1 MGFRPVKHGRFE
13 IDHRESVASTND
25 EARLLADNGAPDRMA
40 VWADMQT
47 AGKGRRGRNWSSP
60 IGNMYVSLL
69 LRPQCEL
76 SRAAQISFVAAL
88 GLGDAISQFV
98 APERITNKWPNDVLI
113 DGKKVAGLLLESSS
127 SRTGETSWVIVGCGA
142 NISSFPDLADYA
154 TTCLIDAAARS
165 VPLDVFLPCFLDCF
179 DKRYSSW
186 LKSGIAE
193 TRELWL
199 KRAHHIGRE
208 ITVRLP
214 TEEKQ
219 GIFEG
224 LDMDGA
230 LILALPN
237 GQRELVTAGDVFAAA

>member
-1 MGFRPVKHGRFE
+1 MGFRPVKHRRFKV
-13 IDHRESVASTND
+13 IHRESVASTND
-25 EARLLADNGAPDRMA
+25 EAQLLADSGAPDRMV

-127 SRTGETSWVIVGCGA
+127 SGAGETSWVIVGCGA

-154 TTCLIDAAARS
+154 TTCLLMQRRS
-165 VPLDVFLPCFLDCF
+165 
-179 DKRYSSW
+179 RYRLTRFCLVSW
-186 LKSGIAE
+186 IAS
-193 TRELWL
+193 TR
-199 KRAHHIGRE
+199 
-208 ITVRLP
+208 
-214 TEEKQ
+214 
-219 GIFEG
+219 
-224 LDMDGA
+224 D
-230 LILALPN
+230 ILL
-237 GQRELVTAGDVFAAA
+237 G

>member
-1 MGFRPVKHGRFE
+1 
-13 IDHRESVASTND
+13 
-25 EARLLADNGAPDRMA
+25 MA

-76 SRAAQISFVAAL
+76 SRAAQISLVAAL

-127 SRTGETSWVIVGCGA
+127 SGAGETSWVIVGCGV

-193 TRELWL
+193 TREFWL

-214 TEEKQ
+214 TEEKR